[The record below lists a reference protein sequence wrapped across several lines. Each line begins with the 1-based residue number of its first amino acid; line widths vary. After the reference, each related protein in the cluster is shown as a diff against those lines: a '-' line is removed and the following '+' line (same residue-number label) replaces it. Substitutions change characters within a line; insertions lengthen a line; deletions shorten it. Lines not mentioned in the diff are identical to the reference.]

1 MRLCFSFL
9 VLECLEMSQSSRSRT
24 TPNSRRGVK
33 PETVLVTS
41 GKKPVRDSKAVLKEP
56 LCEEPS
62 AENQT
67 LHEEVSHDMSSP
79 VRGEAFQESVA
90 MSEVLPEFQQQVAK
104 TYTRG
109 ATLESVAE
117 EFPDASDEV
126 PIDAWYGSFGTRL
139 SRVLASRG
147 TGGSMEEM
155 TAEVIIGRDDRV
167 RVTNTL
173 AYPYGCI
180 CHLSIRSRNGG
191 LFVGTG
197 WLADEQT
204 VITAGHCLYMHR
216 EGGWAASID
225 VYPGRNGTSIPHR
238 ARASRMWSTRGW
250 TEQRSAPADYGAI
263 RLENKIEGLGTFGYG
278 ALTNEELRSNL
289 FYIVGYPAD
298 KRGEMWG
305 HGRRLSNVESQVLF
319 YDIDTYGGNSGGPLF
334 TSLKGD
340 SIVAGIHNYGDVSG
354 NSATRIT
361 NTVYQRIQ
369 GWISA

>member
-1 MRLCFSFL
+1 
-9 VLECLEMSQSSRSRT
+9 MSQPTRGRS
-24 TPNSRRGVK
+24 TPSVKRGVK
-33 PETVLVTS
+33 PDASFVTV
-41 GKKPVRDSKAVLKEP
+41 GKKPIRNPEP
-56 LCEEPS
+56 DAQEPIS
-62 AENQT
+62 DKPCAEDLT
-67 LHEEVSHDMSSP
+67 LHEEVSHDMKSS
-79 VRGEAFQESVA
+79 VRGEAFQESAAV
-90 MSEVLPEFQQQVAK
+90 SEVLPEFQEQVAQ
-104 TYTRG
+104 TYSRDVAQES
-109 ATLESVAE
+109 ATAE
-117 EFPDASDEV
+117 LPEPSDAV
-126 PIDAWYGSFGTRL
+126 PIDAWYASFGTRL

-147 TGGSMEEM
+147 AGASMEEI
-155 TAEVIIGRDDRV
+155 TAEVLIGHDDRQ

-180 CHLSIRSRNGG
+180 CHLSIRARNGG

-225 VYPGRNGTSIPHR
+225 VYPGRNGNSIPRR
-238 ARASRMWSTRGW
+238 ARAERMWSTRGW

-263 RLENKIEGLGTFGYG
+263 RLDKKIEGVGTFGFG
-278 ALTNEELRSNL
+278 ALTNEELKANL
-289 FYIVGYPAD
+289 FHIVGYPAD

-305 HGRRLSNVESQVLF
+305 HGRRLSNVQSDVLI

-334 TSLKGD
+334 LVRNGD
-340 SIVAGIHNYGDVSG
+340 SIVVGIHNYGDVSG

-361 NTVYQRIQ
+361 NTVYKRIQ